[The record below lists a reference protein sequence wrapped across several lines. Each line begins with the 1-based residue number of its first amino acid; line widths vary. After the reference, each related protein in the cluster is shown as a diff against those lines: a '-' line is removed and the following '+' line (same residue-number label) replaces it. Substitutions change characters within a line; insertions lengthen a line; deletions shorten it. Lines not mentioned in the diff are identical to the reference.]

1 MVLSYLGITRLKSV
15 LEDAQNLQVQLILL
29 TCRVS
34 SGSLLS
40 IDTFCSM
47 ILLVDSE
54 GPDQITQLWS
64 GPCCMH
70 MLEDTFLHGAAD
82 LNINTCPAE

>member
-64 GPCCMH
+64 GPSLYAH
-70 MLEDTFLHGAAD
+70 ARRHIFTWRSWFKY
-82 LNINTCPAE
+82 